1 MTTLPIMLVALCVGY
16 FNYNVWGKHLEN
28 TIARPDDSRPTPAH
42 SKRDNVDF
50 APQNKFVLLGS
61 HWPAIAGAGPIT
73 GPAFAAL
80 WGWLPGVLYLLV
92 GSAVL
97 GTVHDYFAM
106 MGSVRFGGET
116 FGEYTRHIL
125 GAHARDIIQI
135 FAFVYMIGASAAF
148 INTAAGS
155 FAGVPQAVPCAL
167 VSIPVAMITGY
178 LLYKKKA
185 NPVPVT
191 IVALAI
197 IIGSIYY
204 GFTMPPIVMSLTT
217 WRVVLL
223 IYVLFASGLPV
234 WSLLVPR
241 GYLNL
246 YILLAGLILGV
257 VSLLKCN
264 LPLTLPA
271 FYGFTSMHG
280 MPLWPMLFVFLGCGA
295 ISGGH
300 ALLGTGPTSK
310 QIDKETDVR
319 FVAVGAFAL
328 EMIIAIT
335 AILSIAAGTDSKFL
349 LETMTTTGPAPVFG
363 KGFGVVVNAAFPSI
377 PVELGTV
384 IAMVW
389 FNAFVMTTAE
399 SLPRTGRCIF
409 QELIPDKSQY
419 SWFKSVVGATVCSTI
434 IIAMLT
440 FSSTVLEALGNW
452 LLADHLLGGAALMIL
467 STLILAWRGNPK
479 LAFIPGCALW
489 LTTAV
494 GGVYQVKDYIAGGKW
509 PIAIFSIVYIILSV
523 LVFKEVLKG
532 LRKPDAIVE
541 RVEKQTSSFTA

>member
-1 MTTLPIMLVALCVGY
+1 MTTLPIMLLALCVGY
-16 FNYNVWGKHLEN
+16 FNFNIWGKHLEN
-28 TIARPDDSRPTPAH
+28 TIAQPDDSRPTPAH
-42 SKRDNVDF
+42 YKRDDVDF
-50 APQNKFVLLGS
+50 APQNKVVLLGS

-80 WGWLPGVLYLLV
+80 WGWLPGVIYLLV
-92 GSAVL
+92 GSAIL
-97 GTVHDYFAM
+97 GTVHDYFAI

-116 FGEYTRHIL
+116 FGEYTQHIL
-125 GAHARDIIQI
+125 GSRARAIIQI

-155 FAGVPQAVPCAL
+155 FAGIPQAVPCAIIS
-167 VSIPVAMITGY
+167 VPVAVITGY
-178 LLYKKKA
+178 LLYKKKV

-191 IVALAI
+191 IVAIAI
-197 IIGSIYY
+197 IVGSIYY
-204 GFTMPPIVMSLTT
+204 GFKMPPISIGLTT
-217 WRVVLL
+217 WRIILL

-234 WSLLVPR
+234 WALLVPR

-246 YILLAGLILGV
+246 YILMAGLILGII
-257 VSLLKCN
+257 SLLKSN
-264 LPLTLPA
+264 LPLVLPA
-271 FYGFTSMHG
+271 VYGFKSMLG
-280 MPLWPMLFVFLGCGA
+280 MPLWPMMFVFLGCGA

-328 EMIIAIT
+328 ELLIAIT
-335 AILSIAAGTDSKFL
+335 ALLCMAAGTDSNFL
-349 LETMTTTGPAPVFG
+349 VETMRTTGPAPVFG
-363 KGFGVVVNAAFPSI
+363 KGFGTVVNAAFSAI
-377 PVELGTV
+377 PAELGTV

-409 QELIPDKSQY
+409 QEIMPDKPQY
-419 SWFKSVVGATVCSTI
+419 SWFKSVVGATICSTI
-434 IIAMLT
+434 IIALLT

-452 LLADHLLGGAALMIL
+452 LLADHLLGGAVLMIL

-489 LTTAV
+489 FTTVV
-494 GGVYQVKDYIAGGKW
+494 GGLYQVNGYISTGKW
-509 PIAIFSIVYIILSV
+509 SIAIFSIVYILLSV
-523 LVFKEVLKG
+523 LVFAEVVKG
-532 LRKPDAIVE
+532 LKDSNAIIE
-541 RVEKQTSSFTA
+541 RVQQQTSSFTA